1 MNNAYSLTVRTGKP
15 IPRDVLVEHL
25 AVALRD
31 LKFLGGYYIT
41 CDKVQEEPMARQH
54 PFDGPEMF
62 DDEPKPASGGYVS
75 GQERRIGHVGPA
87 EHIFSK
93 EEIQAMG
100 GLDALK
106 RLAEVLQAPVTY
118 ESPSLDAY
126 PNVTEAAFQL
136 REAKRN
142 DS

>member
-1 MNNAYSLTVRTGKP
+1 MNNAYTLTVRTGKP

-62 DDEPKPASGGYVS
+62 DDYFAPKPPTTGTANEGGFTAIDPYS
-75 GQERRIGHVGPA
+75 
-87 EHIFSK
+87 
-93 EEIQAMG
+93 
-100 GLDALK
+100 
-106 RLAEVLQAPVTY
+106 
-118 ESPSLDAY
+118 
-126 PNVTEAAFQL
+126 NVTEAAFQL
-136 REAKRN
+136 REAKR
-142 DS
+142 DEP

>member
-1 MNNAYSLTVRTGKP
+1 MNNAYTLTVRTGKP

-62 DDEPKPASGGYVS
+62 DDEPKPKFV
-75 GQERRIGHVGPA
+75 ET
-87 EHIFSK
+87 IFTHP
-93 EEIQAMG
+93 G
-100 GLDALK
+100 T
-106 RLAEVLQAPVTY
+106 PVD
-118 ESPSLDAY
+118 PY
-126 PNVTEAAFQL
+126 PNVAEAAFQL
-136 REAKRN
+136 REERGRQRAE
-142 DS
+142 